1 MNKIDY
7 ETEALKLKSLIAMI
21 AGFNPENTAAMYELV
36 EVAKIAQDIAEN
48 IYCAFANKEVAKI
61 CE

>member
-7 ETEALKLKSLIAMI
+7 ENEALKLKSLITMI
-21 AGFNPENTAAMYELV
+21 AGFNPENTAAIYELM
-36 EVAKIAQDIAEN
+36 EVAKMAQDIAEN
-48 IYCAFANKEVAKI
+48 IYCVFANGGVKI